1 MKAWIIA
8 TVLTLL
14 VCAAAP
20 CAAQQ
25 QARQFITALEAYKS
39 GDYPAAVAG
48 LEAIAQNGIRNGALY
63 YNLGNAH
70 LKNGD
75 LGRAVLWYERS
86 AKLIPGDPDLR
97 FNRDYARSLA
107 EDAADEGALPLERI
121 FFFWNYQ
128 LSFRTIEVLAVGGNL
143 LFWCLAVARRLTDR
157 RMLRR
162 AAIVV
167 LIPSV
172 VFVLTAGFNFYRG
185 ANSRQGIILPERVSI
200 RSGWEQTSTELFV
213 LHAGAKVQVVK
224 SATDH
229 LLIRFS
235 KDKIGWVQRSSLG
248 LI

>member
-1 MKAWIIA
+1 MRARIIA
-8 TVLTLL
+8 LALALL
-14 VCAAAP
+14 ACTALP

-25 QARQFITALEAYKS
+25 QARQFITALEAYKA

-48 LEAIAQNGIRNGALY
+48 LEAIAQNGVRNGALY

-75 LGRAVLWYERS
+75 LGQAILWYERS
-86 AKLIPGDPDLR
+86 ARLIPGDPDLT
-97 FNRDYARSLA
+97 FNLDYARSLSQ
-107 EDAADEGALPLERI
+107 DAADERALPLVRI

-128 LSFRTIEVLAVGGNL
+128 LSSRTIELLALGGNL
-143 LFWCLAVARRLTDR
+143 LFWILVAARRFSGR
-157 RMLRR
+157 RMLRN
-162 AAIVV
+162 AAMVV

-172 VFVLTAGFNFYRG
+172 VFALTAGFNFYTA
-185 ANSRQGIILPERVSI
+185 ANSRQGIVLPRNVSI
-200 RSGWEQTSTELFV
+200 RSGWEPTSTELFV

-224 SATDH
+224 STTDH

-235 KDKIGWVQRSSLG
+235 KEKIGWVPRGSLG